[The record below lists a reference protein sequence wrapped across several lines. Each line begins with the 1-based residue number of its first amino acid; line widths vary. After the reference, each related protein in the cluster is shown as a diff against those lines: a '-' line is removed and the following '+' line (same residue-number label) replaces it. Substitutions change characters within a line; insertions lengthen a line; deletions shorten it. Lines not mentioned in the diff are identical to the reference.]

1 MAESVH
7 MVVPEELA
15 EWICRQQGCS
25 RGDCQECRRRVGD
38 EIARHAVRLA
48 RQVHRTPL
56 AEGVLGLYA
65 TRLWRCMEYHWKR
78 LSELQTIA
86 FAQLAAR
93 LEAGDLGYERS
104 SANVLLE
111 ITLAHALESR
121 NQEAA
126 MMFETEYI
134 PFVTSIAR
142 RLGGQRAVNVFDN
155 FTAELILPRADS
167 SPRIAGYHGRTS
179 LRSWLRAV
187 VANLWVSRQRKREAI
202 TMNVLPEPEAADSTA
217 TLDHRPCV
225 QLLRPLFRQA
235 VGRLEAED
243 RLLIKMLL
251 IDEVPQKGAG

>member
-1 MAESVH
+1 
-7 MVVPEELA
+7 
-15 EWICRQQGCS
+15 
-25 RGDCQECRRRVGD
+25 
-38 EIARHAVRLA
+38 
-48 RQVHRTPL
+48 
-56 AEGVLGLYA
+56 
-65 TRLWRCMEYHWKR
+65 MEYHWKR
-78 LSELQTIA
+78 LSEMQTMA

-111 ITLAHALESR
+111 ITLAQALELR

-126 MMFETEYI
+126 LMFETEYI

-142 RLGGQRAVNVFDN
+142 RLGGQRAVDVFDN

-167 SPRIAGYHGRTS
+167 SPRISGYHGRTS

-187 VANLWVSRQRKREAI
+187 VANLWVSRQRKREAV
-202 TMNVLPEPEAADSTA
+202 TLNVLPEPEVADPTA

-235 VGRLEAED
+235 VGQLEAED

-251 IDEVPQKGAG
+251 IDEVPQKELAESLGIHSGNLTRRNSGLLPRYGKACSKWHSQPIASVRPNNVCNL